1 MYYDPQSQIQSL
13 QNQIAQLSQLYQN
26 TTVPTVNNVQPV
38 VNLRQ
43 VQNVQGWRGAE
54 DFRINPGESVFL
66 NDSDNPVIYFK
77 VCDANGVTK
86 LRALQWED
94 ITEHYT
100 NPAPLAD
107 NYVTKTEFN
116 DFKSELTAIINEYA
130 KDLSGKGGGSE

>member
-26 TTVPTVNNVQPV
+26 TAVPAVGTAQIPAASA
-38 VNLRQ
+38 RQ

-54 DFRINPGESVFL
+54 DYRLNPGESIFL
-66 NDSDNPVIYFK
+66 NDSDSPVIYFK

-94 ITEHYT
+94 VTERYT
-100 NPAPLAD
+100 NPAPSGD
-107 NYVTKTEFN
+107 YVTKSEFN
-116 DFKSELTAIINEYA
+116 DFKSELKSIIDEYA
-130 KDLSGKGGGSE
+130 KDLTEKEKSE